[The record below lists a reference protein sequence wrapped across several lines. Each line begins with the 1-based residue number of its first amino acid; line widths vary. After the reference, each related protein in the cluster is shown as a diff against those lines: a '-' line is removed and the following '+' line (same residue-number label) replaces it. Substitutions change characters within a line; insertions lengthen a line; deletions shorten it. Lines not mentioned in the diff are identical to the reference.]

1 MQVRRFTRSEI
12 AVHWT
17 LAASVL
23 AMIAT
28 GLALGANVWHAAAFP
43 IHVGSVFI
51 LVAGLVLAAGVGD
64 RVALGGLAR
73 QLSALDDDDR
83 RWLEWAPAAAL
94 GRGAQPPPVGRFNAG
109 QKLNAILIAVLLTA
123 STASG
128 LWWWARLH
136 HILWN
141 SNVDGALHNLAGVAI
156 IVLVCGHVF
165 MAVVN
170 PSTRRALRGITTG
183 SVDRDWAEHHHPG
196 WMAESEEPGAD

>member
-170 PSTRRALRGITTG
+170 PSTRHALRGITTG

-196 WMAESEEPGAD
+196 WMAESAEPGAD